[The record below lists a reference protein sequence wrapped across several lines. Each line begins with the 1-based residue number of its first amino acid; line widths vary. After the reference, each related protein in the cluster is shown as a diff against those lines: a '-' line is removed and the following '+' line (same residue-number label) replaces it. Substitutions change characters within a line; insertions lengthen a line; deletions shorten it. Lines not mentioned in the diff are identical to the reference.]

1 MLLESISTGIALQ
14 ADALLQSYRSSEK
27 SGNRKL
33 MLEQSNVKVTNADP
47 DDKHNIEITIT
58 KPDGRVFVM
67 TFYCYTEADGVIPR

>member
-1 MLLESISTGIALQ
+1 
-14 ADALLQSYRSSEK
+14 
-27 SGNRKL
+27 

-67 TFYCYTEADGVIPR
+67 TFYCSTEADGVIPR